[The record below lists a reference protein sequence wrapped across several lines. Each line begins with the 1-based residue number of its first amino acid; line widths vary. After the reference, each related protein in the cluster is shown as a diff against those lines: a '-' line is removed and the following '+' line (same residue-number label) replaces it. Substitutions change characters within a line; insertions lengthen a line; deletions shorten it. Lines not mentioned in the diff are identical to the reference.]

1 MGNEQNFSCL
11 GCFSSCYEKK
21 TSEYISRTRCQTMRR
36 RLLAA
41 LLGWSVLC
49 CAGVKAAPVNTVL
62 ISAPSD
68 NTEASTTI
76 STGDVSHDDTNSSP
90 SRSLYSYRANVI
102 TPDIVFLVHAEVRT
116 IAYLSLSLSL
126 CHRVQKK
133 KKKHHHRTSLF
144 IHTPPRRTQPR
155 HTRPDHPVDLCTPPS
170 PHCVYPHLQL
180 HIYTNVLCF
189 PIPAHVK
196 HPRSLVVVS
205 LFKTLGIVAARKRVV
220 LPNTIVYSI
229 IHDMVVSL
237 ITLRMKS

>member
-1 MGNEQNFSCL
+1 MRFGAL
-11 GCFSSCYEKK
+11 GSSPNSFDDTC
-21 TSEYISRTRCQTMRR
+21 CQTMRR

-41 LLGWSVLC
+41 LLGWSIFS
-49 CAGVKAAPVNTVL
+49 CADVKAAPVNTVL

-76 STGDVSHDDTNSSP
+76 STDDTSETNSSP

-116 IAYLSLSLSL
+116 IAYLSLCVSLPP
-126 CHRVQKK
+126 CITTV
-133 KKKHHHRTSLF
+133 HHFSFT
-144 IHTPPRRTQPR
+144 HTHPLGPSRRTQPR
-155 HTRPDHPVDLCTPPS
+155 HTRPDHPVDLCTSPPHT
-170 PHCVYPHLQL
+170 HCVYPHLQL
-180 HIYTNVLCF
+180 HMYTNVLCF

-237 ITLRMKS
+237 ITLRLKS